1 MTIKKFLNED
11 DIEVGIDEAG
21 RGPLIGRVY
30 VGAVI
35 LDPELE
41 LHPWLNDS
49 KKLTRKKRAIVRDFV
64 EDNATMFAVTYS
76 DEKTI
81 DKLNI
86 LNATFKAM
94 HEAIDNLGIIPD
106 HLIVDG
112 NRFVPY
118 VSNEGDFIP
127 HTCVKGGDA
136 IYASICAASVL
147 AKEYH
152 DDYIKELCY
161 EHPELHEKYDLLNNM
176 GYGSQNHM
184 EALQKHGPSK
194 FHRMSFAPCKN

>member
-1 MTIKKFLNED
+1 MTIKRFLNED

-49 KKLTRKKRAIVRDFV
+49 KKLSRKKRAIVRDFV
-64 EDNATMFAVTYS
+64 EDNATMFAVAYS

-81 DKLNI
+81 DEINI

-94 HEAIDNLGIIPD
+94 HKAVDDLGIIPD

-118 VSNEGDFIP
+118 VSNEGEFIP
-127 HTCVKGGDA
+127 HTCVKGGDS

-161 EHPELHEKYDLLNNM
+161 KHPELHEKYDLLNNM

-184 EALQKHGPSK
+184 EALQKYGPSK

>member
-1 MTIKKFLNED
+1 MPIKNFYNKDE
-11 DIEVGIDEAG
+11 IEVGIDEAG

-35 LDPELE
+35 LDPDLE

-49 KKLTRKKRAIVRDFV
+49 KKLTRKKREVVRDFV
-64 EDNATMFAVTYS
+64 EDNATMFSVTYA

-81 DKLNI
+81 DDINI
-86 LNATFKAM
+86 LNATLKAM
-94 HEAIDNLGIIPD
+94 HQAVDELEIIPD
-106 HLIVDG
+106 HLLVDG
-112 NRFVPY
+112 NRFSPY
-118 VSNEGDFIP
+118 VSLDGDFIP

-152 DDYIKELCY
+152 DEYIRELCHN
-161 EHPELHEKYDLLNNM
+161 HPELHEKYDLLNNM

-184 EALQKHGPSK
+184 EALKKYGPSS

>member
-81 DKLNI
+81 DKINI

-94 HEAIDNLGIIPD
+94 HEAVDDLGIIPD

-152 DDYIKELCY
+152 DDYIKKLCY

>member
-1 MTIKKFLNED
+1 MTIKKFLNEN

-49 KKLTRKKRAIVRDFV
+49 KKLSRKKRAIVRDFV
-64 EDNATMFAVTYS
+64 EDNATMFAVAYS
-76 DEKTI
+76 DEKII
-81 DKLNI
+81 DKINI

-94 HEAIDNLGIIPD
+94 HEAVDDLGIIPD

-118 VSNEGDFIP
+118 VSNEGEFIP

-161 EHPELHEKYDLLNNM
+161 KYPELHEKYDLLNNM

-184 EALQKHGPSK
+184 EALQKYGPTE

>member
-81 DKLNI
+81 DKINI

-94 HEAIDNLGIIPD
+94 HEAVDNLGIIPD

-152 DDYIKELCY
+152 DDYIKKLCY